1 MTRYKLTIEYEGSDF
16 VGWQKQN
23 NGLAVQ
29 EVVEKAVEKYSQ
41 NDGK

>member
-1 MTRYKLTIEYEGSDF
+1 MIRYKLKIEYEGSDF

-29 EVVEKAVEKYSQ
+29 EVVEKAIEMYSLAI
-41 NDGK
+41 